1 MSKDKRAEI
10 VEAMARAMCHA
21 VHPCKSM
28 VAEIMV
34 DATYLSGREGD
45 AAALTLAGQFRIEA
59 EAALDIALKAAAEIA
74 MDHKGS
80 AKRKRTERG
89 LKLSKLSTY
98 EQYKILAEERG
109 KDIASEMIASAILSL
124 ISEGA
129 DQ

>member
-34 DATYLSGREGD
+34 DATYLSGRECD
-45 AAALTLAGQFRIEA
+45 AAALTLAGQFRVEA

-74 MDHKGS
+74 EDHKGS
-80 AKRKRTERG
+80 AERKRTERG

-98 EQYKILAEERG
+98 EQDEILADERG
-109 KDIASEMIASAILSL
+109 GDIASGIIASAILAL
-124 ISEGA
+124 TSEGA
-129 DQ
+129 RQ

>member
-45 AAALTLAGQFRIEA
+45 AAALTLAGQFRVEA
-59 EAALDIALKAAAEIA
+59 EAALDIALKAAADIA
-74 MDHKGS
+74 KDHKGS
-80 AKRKRTERG
+80 AKRKRIERG
-89 LKLSKLSTY
+89 LRLSKFSAY
-98 EQYKILAEERG
+98 EQDEIIAEERG
-109 KDIASEMIASAILSL
+109 EDIASEMIASAILAL
-124 ISEGA
+124 TSEGA
-129 DQ
+129 AK